1 MEKDE
6 VSRLRQQLEVE
17 RAARLFAERRLAAL
31 SAQQPASAES
41 APADAHFLLDA
52 LMAHSPDHVYFKDRD
67 SRILR
72 VSRAMAAL
80 FGQGDPAKVIG
91 KTDADFF
98 TDEHARQ
105 ARADELAIMQSGQP
119 ITVEEMET
127 WPDRPPTWVSTTKAP
142 LRDRAGNVIGTFGIS
157 RDISERR
164 KMAQALAESETKF
177 RDFFDKNSSMLLL
190 LDPATGRILRANGA
204 AAEFYG
210 YTQKALEGMPMSEI
224 SVLSADDLAKEG
236 QRAVREECNFFFFT
250 HRLASGETRYVEVH
264 LTPIETD
271 GRLLLYS
278 IVHDVTERRQA
289 EDKLRLAATVFT
301 HAREGILITTP
312 DGTIIDV
319 NDAFT
324 DITGYGRDEALGRK
338 PSMLASGRHEKRFYE
353 QMWQALVENGQW
365 FGEVWNRRKCGEVF
379 AEMLTI
385 SAVPDANGQTQQ
397 YVGLFSDITRMKDHE
412 RELERVAHYDALTG
426 LPNRVLF
433 GDRLQQAMAQATR
446 RAQRLAIAYL
456 DLDGFK
462 TINDRYGHE
471 VGDRLLIAVAGRMK
485 RALREEDTLA
495 RIGGD
500 EFIAVLG
507 ELNSP
512 GAAAGESSCLNCMPI
527 FDRLLAAAA
536 EPLYRGDLE
545 LRVSVSI
552 GITFF
557 PQADDVDAVKL
568 VAQADEAMYEA
579 KIGGKNRY
587 SVFAVSGGEAGA

>member
-17 RAARLFAERRLAAL
+17 RAARLSAERRLAAL
-31 SAQQPASAES
+31 SAQQPASAE
-41 APADAHFLLDA
+41 PALAEDHFLLDA
-52 LMAHSPDHVYFKDRD
+52 LMAYSPDHVYFKDRD

-142 LRDRAGNVIGTFGIS
+142 LRDRAGTVIGTFGIS

-224 SVLSADDLAKEG
+224 SVLSADDLAEEG

-536 EPLYRGDLE
+536 EPLYLGDLE

>member
-17 RAARLFAERRLAAL
+17 RAARLSAERRLAAL
-31 SAQQPASAES
+31 SAQQPASAEP

-142 LRDRAGNVIGTFGIS
+142 LRDRAGTVIGTFGIS

-210 YTQKALEGMPMSEI
+210 YTQEALEGMPMSEI

-536 EPLYRGDLE
+536 EPLYLGDLE